1 MNIQP
6 LCDAVMR
13 GVVATGVMDHREDRI
28 PAAVTIMR
36 EEVKALLA
44 VGGDDQAAR
53 YADARD
59 AVLRGAIHDRYVI
72 GLVIANCIERI
83 AEVAP

>member
-1 MNIQP
+1 MNIDP
-6 LCDAVMR
+6 LCNAVMR
-13 GVVATGVMDHREDRI
+13 GVVATGVMRDREDRI
-28 PAAVTIMR
+28 APAVTIMR
-36 EEVKALLA
+36 EELKALLA

-59 AVLRGAIHDRYVI
+59 AVMRGAIHDGYVI
-72 GLVIANCIERI
+72 GLVVANCVERI